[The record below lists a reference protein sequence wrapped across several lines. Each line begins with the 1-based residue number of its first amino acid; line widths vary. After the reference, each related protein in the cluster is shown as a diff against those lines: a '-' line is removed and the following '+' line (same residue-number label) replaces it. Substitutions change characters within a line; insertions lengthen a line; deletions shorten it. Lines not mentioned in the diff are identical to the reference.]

1 MRYLNSIVLFIIIG
15 FISSCGCSDSKNKL
29 QNEAYELSDSL
40 QMHYQEL
47 GRSITKNSFL
57 ALSSA
62 LLNAIDEGG
71 PAHAVRFCNLHAMP
85 ITDSLSKLH
94 HVEIRRL
101 ATKARNPGNK
111 ADKKSKKIIAA
122 YQDFLTNGK
131 TANDTLIL
139 LSDQLYYY
147 APIFT
152 APACLQ
158 CHGTPKTDFS
168 EEHETLINNIY
179 PKDQATGFVLGELR
193 GVWQLTF
200 NLQKQT
206 ATNE

>member
-1 MRYLNSIVLFIIIG
+1 MKYLNFSVLIIIVQL
-15 FISSCGCSDSKNKL
+15 ISSCGCSDSKNKL
-29 QNEAYELSDSL
+29 QNEAFEFSDSL
-40 QMHYQEL
+40 QKHYHEL

-71 PAHAVRFCNLHAMP
+71 TGHALHFCKLHAIP
-85 ITDSLSKLH
+85 ITDSLSRLH
-94 HVEIRRL
+94 HVEIKRL
-101 ATKARNPGNK
+101 AIKARNPANK
-111 ADKKSKKIIAA
+111 ADKESKKIIEA
-122 YQDFLTNGK
+122 YQEFLSNGK
-131 TANDTLIL
+131 IANDTLIL
-139 LSDQLYYY
+139 LSNQLYYY

-158 CHGTPKTDFS
+158 CHGTPKTDFT
-168 EEHETLINNIY
+168 EEHETLITNIY

-200 NLQKQT
+200 NLQRQT